1 MPSCH
6 NCNAVNADDAR
17 FCNQCGARLGNEA
30 AAEAPRRV
38 YTPRHLVERVL
49 NTRAAL
55 LGERKRVTVLFVDI
69 KGSTRLAQQAGA
81 ESWHL
86 ILDRYFTLLS
96 AAVHRYEGTVNQY
109 TGDGIMAL
117 FGAPLAHEDHALRAC
132 FAALEMQRQ
141 VRLYADEL
149 RLRSGLNLSIR
160 CGLNT
165 GEVIVGAIGDDL
177 RMDYTAQ
184 GLTVNLAARMEQICE
199 PGRIYATRH
208 TAALA
213 EGYFRLRD
221 LGEMAVAGMDAP
233 LRVYEVEGEGSAR
246 TRLER
251 GLARGAARF
260 VGREAERRQLDAA
273 LREAQAGRGQ
283 VVAVVGEA
291 GIGKSRLCHEFAQD
305 CEHGGIAVH
314 RATGVP
320 YAAAVPFHPVQ
331 TLTRRRLCL
340 PDDGNPAEL
349 KRLAAGALLLFD
361 AQSVGLLPR
370 LLEFLGSGDAASG
383 NAGAGATADRRQ
395 LFELLARLLPRA
407 DAPQVLLVED
417 LHFADAGSEAFLRML
432 TAQVA
437 GSSTLLLL
445 NFRPDYA
452 APWLDGQAHQ
462 RIGIGALDG
471 AQIEALATDLLG
483 PHPSVAALPGELS
496 RRAGGNPFYVE
507 EAVQALGETGHLQG
521 AHGAY
526 AMAQPVRQWPIPDT
540 VHALVAARVDR
551 LGEAD
556 KTLLQSAAIIGL
568 EFPQQVLARL
578 AGLPAAQ
585 CADGLKTLHGRG
597 FVQPRSDAIGVYA
610 FSHPLSQDV
619 VYRAQLETQRS
630 AAHRRLAELLEE
642 EHPLSAP
649 PDDDAAAIAHHW
661 RRAGEWQRAAEWNLR
676 AASWSAAHGANASLA
691 QFRLAQKNLQQ
702 APRNAATDRLRIQSL
717 AGLVRMAQ
725 FTEIATEETETA
737 YAEARAL
744 AEANRD
750 TAALA
755 ELLISYSAEQLHRGD
770 AREAVRLVG
779 EAVRLAVDSGARE
792 LINRF
797 RLQLLVVHSTAGYPR
812 EGAELVSAAGGD
824 GWLTE
829 ALGPDNFMSRAFH
842 ALMLGWLGRLDQAHA
857 QLRAALAY
865 AEQEG
870 RASSWMHTNWIDLA
884 AFSGDPG
891 GVLHQGQLALRRAET
906 WGSSYFRAIALRGL
920 GLAHVQL
927 GDGAAAVSVLEPA
940 LPLVARGAN
949 AHQFQ
954 AQTLA
959 TLAKA
964 YVLLGANERAHATA
978 SEAIAS
984 AQGSHAR
991 VWELIC
997 WAAYFELP
1005 AQGPW
1010 SDRAAE
1016 GLQRMGQLI
1025 DSTGA
1030 EVARPWWWL
1039 ARARWAAAGSGEA
1052 AACRARALECF
1063 AAIGAHG
1070 HLRRL
1075 AAQAA

>member
-1 MPSCH
+1 MPACHSCGTA
-6 NCNAVNADDAR
+6 NPDGAR
-17 FCNQCGARLGNEA
+17 FCNQCGTRLGNDA
-30 AAEAPRRV
+30 ATEAPRRV

-49 NTRAAL
+49 NSRAAL
-55 LGERKRVTVLFVDI
+55 IGERKRVTVLFVDI
-69 KGSTRLAQQAGA
+69 KGSTRLAEQAGA
-81 ESWHL
+81 ETWHL

-117 FGAPLAHEDHALRAC
+117 FGAPLAHEDHAVRAC

-149 RLRSGLNLSIR
+149 RLSSGLNLSIR
-160 CGLNT
+160 AGLNT

-199 PGRIYATRH
+199 PGRIYATRN

-221 LGEMAVAGMDAP
+221 LGEMAVAGMDLP
-233 LRVYEVEGEGSAR
+233 MRVYEVEGEGTIK

-260 VGREAERRQLDAA
+260 VGREAERLRLRAA
-273 LREAQAGRGQ
+273 LDEARAGRGQ

-305 CEHGGIAVH
+305 CERGGVAVH
-314 RATGVP
+314 RASGVP

-331 TLTRRRLCL
+331 ALTRRRLCL
-340 PDDGNPAEL
+340 PDEGSAAEL

-361 AQSVGLLPR
+361 PASVSLLSR
-370 LLEFLGSGDAASG
+370 LLEFLGSGEAATG
-383 NAGAGATADRRQ
+383 GAGATADRRQ
-395 LFELLARLLPRA
+395 LFELLARMLPRA

-417 LHFADAGSEAFLRML
+417 LHFADSGSEAFLEML

-437 GSSTLLLL
+437 GTSTLLLL

-452 APWLDGQAHQ
+452 APWLEAQPHQ
-462 RIGIGALDG
+462 RIYISALDQ
-471 AQIEALATDLLG
+471 AQIEAVAGDLLG
-483 PHPSVAALPGELS
+483 AHSSVAALRGELS

-507 EAVQALGETGHLQG
+507 EAVQALSETGHLQG
-521 AHGAY
+521 SHGAY
-526 AMAQPVRQWPIPDT
+526 ALARPIEQWPIPDT

-556 KTLLQSAAIIGL
+556 KNLLQSAAIIGL

-578 AGLPAAQ
+578 AELPAAQ
-585 CADGLKTLHGRG
+585 CAEGLKTLHSRG
-597 FVQPRSDAIGVYA
+597 FVEPKADAVGIYA

-630 AAHRRLAELLEE
+630 AAHRRLAELMEE

-661 RRAGEWQRAAEWNLR
+661 RRAGEWMRAAEWNLR
-676 AASWSAAHGANASLA
+676 AASWSTAHGANASLA
-691 QFRLAQKNLQQ
+691 QFRLAQKNLQR
-702 APRNAATDRLRIQSL
+702 APRNAASDRLRIQSL

-725 FTEIATEETETA
+725 FTDVAPEETEAA
-737 YAEARAL
+737 YSEARAV
-744 AEANRD
+744 AEANHD

-770 AREAVRLVG
+770 AREAIRLVT
-779 EAVRLAVDSGARE
+779 EAVRLAVDSGALE

-797 RLQLLVVHSTAGYPR
+797 RLQLLLVHSTAGYPR
-812 EGAELVSAAGGD
+812 EGAELVSEAGGD

-829 ALGPDNFMSRAFH
+829 PLGPENFMSRAFH
-842 ALMLGWLGRLDQAHA
+842 ALMLGWLGRLDQANA

-884 AFSGDPG
+884 GFSGDHR
-891 GVLHQGQLALRRAET
+891 GVLQHGQLAMRLAEPG
-906 WGSSYFRAIALRGL
+906 GSSYFRAIALRGL
-920 GLAHVQL
+920 GQAHVLL
-927 GDGAAAVSVLEPA
+927 GDGTAAVSVLESA

-959 TLAKA
+959 TLSKA
-964 YVLLGANERAHATA
+964 YMQLGAYDRAHATA
-978 SEAIAS
+978 TAAIAS
-984 AQGSHAR
+984 AQSSHAR

-1005 AQGPW
+1005 EQGPW
-1010 SDRAAE
+1010 SGRVAE
-1016 GLQRMGQLI
+1016 GLQRMEQLI
-1025 DSTGA
+1025 ADTGA

-1039 ARARWAAAGSGEA
+1039 AQARWAANTTEA
-1052 AACRARALECF
+1052 AGYRARALESF
-1063 AAIGAHG
+1063 ASIGAHG

>member
-1 MPSCH
+1 MPACH
-6 NCNAVNADDAR
+6 NCDAANPDGAR
-17 FCNQCGARLGNEA
+17 FCNQCGTRLGETA
-30 AAEAPRRV
+30 AAEPQRRT

-55 LGERKRVTVLFVDI
+55 IGERKRVTVLFVDI
-69 KGSTRLAQQAGA
+69 KGSTRLAEQAGA
-81 ESWHL
+81 EAWHL

-117 FGAPLAHEDHALRAC
+117 FGAPLAHEDHAVRAC

-160 CGLNT
+160 AGLNT

-199 PGRIYATRH
+199 PGRIYATRN

-233 LRVYEVEGEGSAR
+233 LRVYEVEGEGTVK

-260 VGREAERRQLDAA
+260 VGREAEREQLRAA
-273 LREAQAGRGQ
+273 LGEAQAGRGQ

-305 CEHGGIAVH
+305 CERGGMTVH

-320 YAAAVPFHPVQ
+320 YAAAMPFHPVT

-349 KRLAAGALLLFD
+349 RRLAAGALLLFD
-361 AQSVGLLPR
+361 PASVALLPR
-370 LLEFLGSGDAASG
+370 LLEFLGACDAAT
-383 NAGAGATADRRQ
+383 NVAGATADRRQ
-395 LFELLARLLPRA
+395 LFELLARLLPQA

-417 LHFADAGSEAFLRML
+417 LHFADSGSEAFLEML

-437 GSSTLLLL
+437 GTSTLLLL

-452 APWLDGQAHQ
+452 APWLEAQPHQ
-462 RIGIGALDG
+462 RIHIGALDA
-471 AQIEALATDLLG
+471 AQIEAVARDLLG
-483 PHPSVAALPGELS
+483 AHPSVADLPRQLG
-496 RRAGGNPFYVE
+496 RRAGGNAFYVE
-507 EAVQALGETGHLQG
+507 EAVQALSETGYLQG
-521 AHGAY
+521 SHGSHAL
-526 AMAQPVRQWPIPDT
+526 ARAIEQWPIPDT

-556 KTLLQSAAIIGL
+556 KHLLQSAAIIGL

-578 AGLPAAQ
+578 AALPAAQ
-585 CADGLKTLHGRG
+585 CAEGLKALQLRG
-597 FVQPRSDAIGVYA
+597 FVQPKADAVGIFA

-661 RRAGEWQRAAEWNLR
+661 RRAGEWARAAEWNLR
-676 AASWSAAHGANASLA
+676 AASWSSAHGANASLA
-691 QFRLAQKNLQQ
+691 QFRLAQKNLLQ

-725 FTEIATEETETA
+725 FTDTAPEEIESA
-737 YAEARAL
+737 YVEARAL
-744 AEANRD
+744 AEANHD

-770 AREAVRLVG
+770 AREAIRCAA
-779 EAVRLAVDSGARE
+779 EAVRLAVDSDARE

-797 RLQLLVVHSTAGYPR
+797 RLQLLLVHSTAGYPR
-812 EGAELVSAAGGD
+812 EGAELVSEAGGD
-824 GWLTE
+824 RWLTE
-829 ALGPDNFMSRAFH
+829 PVGPDNVMSRAFH
-842 ALMLGWLGRLDQAHA
+842 ALTLGWLGKLDQAHA
-857 QLRAALAY
+857 ELREALSY
-865 AEQEG
+865 AEQGG
-870 RASSWMHTNWIDLA
+870 RDTSWMHTNWIDLA
-884 AFSGDPG
+884 AFTGDPA
-891 GVLHQGQLALRRAET
+891 GVVQHGQLALQRAEVG
-906 WGSSYFRAIALRGL
+906 GSSYFRAIALRGL
-920 GLAHVQL
+920 GLAHVLL

-940 LPLVARGAN
+940 LPLVARGAT

-964 YVLLGANERAHATA
+964 YVQLGAYDRAHAVA
-978 SEAIAS
+978 STAIAT
-984 AQGSHAR
+984 AQNSHSR

-1005 AQGPW
+1005 EKGPW
-1010 SDRAAE
+1010 SNRVPE
-1016 GLQRMGQLI
+1016 GLQRMAELI

-1039 ARARWAAAGSGEA
+1039 ARARWAASPAEA
-1052 AACRARALECF
+1052 ASYRARALECF
-1063 AAIGAHG
+1063 AAVGAHG

>member
-1 MPSCH
+1 MPTCH
-6 NCNAVNADDAR
+6 NCGTANPDGAR
-17 FCNQCGARLGNEA
+17 FCNQCGTRLGNDAAPEA
-30 AAEAPRRV
+30 ARRV

-49 NTRAAL
+49 NSRAAL
-55 LGERKRVTVLFVDI
+55 IGERKRVTVLFVDI
-69 KGSTRLAQQAGA
+69 KGSTRLAEQAGA
-81 ESWHL
+81 EAWHL

-96 AAVHRYEGTVNQY
+96 GAVHRYEGTVNQY

-117 FGAPLAHEDHALRAC
+117 FGAPLAHEDHAVRAC

-149 RLRSGLNLSIR
+149 RLASGLNLSIR
-160 CGLNT
+160 VGLNT

-199 PGRIYATRH
+199 PGRIYATRN

-221 LGEMAVAGMDAP
+221 LGKMAVAGMDAP
-233 LRVYEVEGEGSAR
+233 LRVYEVEAEGTLK

-260 VGREAERRQLDAA
+260 VGREAERERLQAA
-273 LREAQAGRGQ
+273 LVEAQAGRGQ

-291 GIGKSRLCHEFAQD
+291 GMGKSRLCHEFAQD
-305 CEHGGIAVH
+305 CERGGMTVH

-320 YAAAVPFHPVQ
+320 YAAAMPFHPVT

-340 PDDGNPAEL
+340 PEDGHPAEL
-349 KRLAAGALLLFD
+349 KRLAAGALLLFEP
-361 AQSVGLLPR
+361 ASVALLPR
-370 LLEFLGSGDAASG
+370 LLEFLGAGDATASA
-383 NAGAGATADRRQ
+383 AGAGATADRRQ

-407 DAPQVLLVED
+407 DAPQILLVED
-417 LHFADAGSEAFLRML
+417 LHFADAGSEAFLEML
-432 TAQVA
+432 SAQVA
-437 GSSTLLLL
+437 GTSTLLLL

-452 APWLDGQAHQ
+452 AAWLDAHP
-462 RIGIGALDG
+462 RIHIGALDG
-471 AQIEALATDLLG
+471 AQIEAVAYDLLG
-483 PHPSVAALPGELS
+483 AHPSVAALPQQLS

-507 EAVQALGETGHLQG
+507 EAVQALGETGYLQG
-521 AHGAY
+521 SNGAY
-526 AMAQPVRQWPIPDT
+526 SLARPIEQWPIPDT

-556 KTLLQSAAIIGL
+556 KNLLQSAAIIGL

-578 AGLPAAQ
+578 AALPPAQ
-585 CADGLKTLHGRG
+585 CADGLKTLQSRG
-597 FVQPRSDAIGVYA
+597 FVQPKADAVGIYT

-661 RRAGEWQRAAEWNLR
+661 RRAGEWARAAEWNLR
-676 AASWSAAHGANASLA
+676 AASFSSAHGANASLA
-691 QFRLAQKNLQQ
+691 QFRLAQKNLLQ
-702 APRNAATDRLRIQSL
+702 APHNAATDRLRIQSL

-725 FTEIATEETETA
+725 FTETTEEEIEAA
-737 YAEARAL
+737 YIEARAL
-744 AEANRD
+744 AEANQD

-770 AREAVRLVG
+770 AREAIRYAG
-779 EAVRLAVDSGARE
+779 EAVRLAVDSNARG

-797 RLQLLVVHSTAGYPR
+797 RLQLLLVHSTAGYPR

-829 ALGPDNFMSRAFH
+829 PVGPENFMSRAFH
-842 ALMLGWLGRLDQAHA
+842 ALTLGWLGKLDRAHA
-857 QLRAALAY
+857 QLRETLTY
-865 AEQEG
+865 AEPEG
-870 RASSWMHTNWIDLA
+870 RDTSWMHTNWIDLA
-884 AFSGDPG
+884 SFTGDPA
-891 GVLHQGQLALRRAET
+891 GVLQHGQLAMQRAES
-906 WGSSYFRAIALRGL
+906 WGSSYFHAIALRGL
-920 GLAHVQL
+920 GMAHVLL
-927 GDGAAAVSVLEPA
+927 GDGAAAVRVLEPA
-940 LPLVARGAN
+940 LPLVARGAT

-964 YVLLGANERAHATA
+964 YILLGAHDRAHAVASTA
-978 SEAIAS
+978 IDA
-984 AQGSHAR
+984 AQGSHSR

-997 WAAYFELP
+997 WASFFELP
-1005 AQGPW
+1005 GKGPW
-1010 SDRAAE
+1010 SSRVPE
-1016 GLQRMGQLI
+1016 GLARMAELI

-1039 ARARWAAAGSGEA
+1039 AQARWAASAAEA
-1052 AACRARALECF
+1052 ASHRARALECF
-1063 AAIGAHG
+1063 AVVGAHG

>member
-6 NCNAVNADDAR
+6 NCDAANPDGAR
-17 FCNQCGARLGNEA
+17 FCNQCGTRLGNEA
-30 AAEAPRRV
+30 SAEAPRRV

-49 NTRAAL
+49 NSRAAL
-55 LGERKRVTVLFVDI
+55 IGERKRVTVLFVDI
-69 KGSTRLAQQAGA
+69 KGSTRLAEQAGA
-81 ESWHL
+81 EAWHL

-96 AAVHRYEGTVNQY
+96 GAVHRYEGTVNQY

-117 FGAPLAHEDHALRAC
+117 FGAPLAHEDHAVRAC

-149 RLRSGLNLSIR
+149 RLSSGLNLSIR
-160 CGLNT
+160 VGLNT

-199 PGRIYATRH
+199 PGRIYATRN

-221 LGEMAVAGMDAP
+221 LGEMAVAGMDLP
-233 LRVYEVEGEGSAR
+233 LRVYEVEGEGTIK

-251 GLARGAARF
+251 GLARGAACF
-260 VGREAERRQLDAA
+260 VGREAERRQLRAA
-273 LREAQAGRGQ
+273 LDEALAGRGQ

-305 CEHGGIAVH
+305 CERAGIAVH

-320 YAAAVPFHPVQ
+320 YAAAMPFHPVQ

-340 PDDGNPAEL
+340 PDEGGAADL

-361 AQSVGLLPR
+361 PAAVALLPR
-370 LLEFLGSGDAASG
+370 LLEFLGSGEAAA
-383 NAGAGATADRRQ
+383 AGAGAGADRRQ

-417 LHFADAGSEAFLRML
+417 LHFADSGSEAFLEML
-432 TAQVA
+432 IAQVA
-437 GSSTLLLL
+437 GTSTLLLL
-445 NFRPDYA
+445 NFRPDYS
-452 APWLDGQAHQ
+452 APWLEQRPHQ
-462 RIGIGALDG
+462 RIGIGALDQ
-471 AQIEALATDLLG
+471 AQIEAVASDLLG
-483 PHPSVAALPGELS
+483 AHASVAALPQELS

-507 EAVQALGETGHLQG
+507 EAVQALSETGHLQG
-521 AHGAY
+521 SHSAY
-526 AMAQPVRQWPIPDT
+526 TLARAIGRWPIPDT

-556 KTLLQSAAIIGL
+556 KNLLQSAAIIGL

-578 AGLPAAQ
+578 ADLPAAQ
-585 CADGLKTLHGRG
+585 CAEGLNTLHSRG
-597 FVQPRSDAIGVYA
+597 FVQPKADAIGIYA

-642 EHPLSAP
+642 EHPLTAP
-649 PDDDAAAIAHHW
+649 PDDDAVAIAHHW
-661 RRAGEWQRAAEWNLR
+661 HRAGDWVRAAEWNLR
-676 AASWSAAHGANASLA
+676 AASWSTAHGANASLA
-691 QFRLAQKNLQQ
+691 QFRLAQKNLQR

-725 FTEIATEETETA
+725 FTDIAPEETEAA
-737 YAEARAL
+737 YVEARTV

-770 AREAVRLVG
+770 ARAAVRLVG
-779 EAVRLAVDSGARE
+779 EAVRLAVDSGALE

-797 RLQLLVVHSTAGYPR
+797 RLQLLLVHSTAGYPR
-812 EGAELVSAAGGD
+812 EGAELVSEAGGD

-829 ALGPDNFMSRAFH
+829 PLGPENFNSRAFH

-884 AFSGDPG
+884 GFSGDHS
-891 GVLHQGQLALRRAET
+891 GVLQQGQLALQRAET
-906 WGSSYFRAIALRGL
+906 GGSSYFRAIALRGL
-920 GLAHVQL
+920 GLAHVLL
-927 GDGAAAVSVLEPA
+927 GDGAAAVRVLEPA

-949 AHQFQ
+949 AHQFL

-964 YVLLGANERAHATA
+964 YTQLGAYDRAHATA
-978 SEAIAS
+978 TAAIAS
-984 AQGSHAR
+984 AQSSHSR
-991 VWELIC
+991 VWELTC
-997 WAAYFELP
+997 WVAYFELP

-1010 SDRAAE
+1010 SGRVAE
-1016 GLQRMGQLI
+1016 GLQRMEQLI
-1025 DSTGA
+1025 ASTGA

-1039 ARARWAAAGSGEA
+1039 AQARWAATPAEA
-1052 AACRARALECF
+1052 AGHRARALESF
-1063 AAIGAHG
+1063 ASIGAHG